1 MTPYFL
7 QAGVFL
13 VEAAFGFY
21 LLAVLLRFLFQ
32 LLRADFYNPVAQF
45 LVALTNPPL
54 LPLRRAIPGLF
65 GIDLASV
72 VLLAVLKLTEL
83 YLIGWIRDFTPAFA
97 GVALVGSAQLLRLT
111 IYVYIVAILARVI
124 LSWVN
129 PYGSHSNPAMGL
141 LWSLTEPLLRR
152 ARRLIPAIGGLDL
165 SPIGVFIALELTLIL
180 VVQPLHD
187 LGYLWMLAR

>member
-1 MTPYFL
+1 MTPYFT

-13 VEAAFGFY
+13 VEVAFGFY

-45 LVALTNPPL
+45 LVVLTNPPL

-72 VLLAVLKLTEL
+72 VLLVLLKLAEL
-83 YLIGWIRDFTPAFA
+83 YLTGWMKDFTPAFA
-97 GVALVGSAQLLRLT
+97 GAALVGLAQLLRLA

-129 PYGSHSNPAMGL
+129 PHGSHGNPAMEL
-141 LWSLTEPLLRR
+141 LWSLTEPVLRR
-152 ARRLIPAIGGLDL
+152 ARRLIPAIGG
-165 SPIGVFIALELTLIL
+165 
-180 VVQPLHD
+180 
-187 LGYLWMLAR
+187 